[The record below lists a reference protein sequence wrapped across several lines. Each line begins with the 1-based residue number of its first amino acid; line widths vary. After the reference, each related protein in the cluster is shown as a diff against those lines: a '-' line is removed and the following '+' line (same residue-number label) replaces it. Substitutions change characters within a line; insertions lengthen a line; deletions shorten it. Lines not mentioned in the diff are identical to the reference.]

1 MVQVWVANYAKIFE
15 VWPRTEPS
23 LVKRFVVDTLERSLK
38 EPVRIRPRS
47 HGAAE
52 NSRNVLF
59 NTHFNTVQYT
69 FQHCAILFKV
79 HLCSVLF
86 MVMLIH
92 FISVISFNVDFLLL
106 IGSSVSF
113 VQDHASHG
121 CVRSWPQEVSQRS
134 IISMSIPVATDH
146 ARRKSSASQPSWQKI
161 QELREKH
168 RKGMKRECKEM
179 SGSIQHISTYFH
191 RFPHYHIF
199 QHDCKMSWDASS
211 TSFQWQLM
219 GMRPQIKGRDGL
231 SQEMPGMRR
240 LIVNAYQI
248 ETKRTPPPFI
258 MQHHVTRILNMIE
271 YGNSWEIVRSVDLRT
286 TWRVAPFPCAKEA
299 IAGFVGLGRYIDV
312 TAVPSRHFFHVLL
325 SCTRTNKVLVL
336 CVSVCQMIN
345 QNQ

>member
-23 LVKRFVVDTLERSLK
+23 LVNRFVVDTLERSLK

-134 IISMSIPVATDH
+134 IISMSVPVATDH
-146 ARRKSSASQPSWQKI
+146 ARRNLQLLSRVGKKSKNW
-161 QELREKH
+161 EKSIE
-168 RKGMKRECKEM
+168 KGWKENARRWVVPFN
-179 SGSIQHISTYFH
+179 IFPHISTDFHIITYFNMIARCLEMLRAH
-191 RFPHYHIF
+191 RFNGS
-199 QHDCKMSWDASS
+199 SWGCDHRSRAEMGWARKCQEWGGSLSMLIRLKLNELHHHSS
-211 TSFQWQLM
+211 CNTM
-219 GMRPQIKGRDGL
+219 
-231 SQEMPGMRR
+231 
-240 LIVNAYQI
+240 
-248 ETKRTPPPFI
+248 
-258 MQHHVTRILNMIE
+258 
-271 YGNSWEIVRSVDLRT
+271 
-286 TWRVAPFPCAKEA
+286 
-299 IAGFVGLGRYIDV
+299 
-312 TAVPSRHFFHVLL
+312 
-325 SCTRTNKVLVL
+325 
-336 CVSVCQMIN
+336 
-345 QNQ
+345 